1 MLLTERKQQRRPEI
15 ACKGFQKMKM
25 LQLLDPFER
34 TRGLRLLAALIAGEL
49 CSIYA
54 TFVAHTI
61 TPVSYRF
68 VENDPGLKALY
79 GRYQEIYNWDGLIF
93 TLVASFA
100 VFVLVWCTLR
110 TIAIVWDSPTNVTGA
125 TGEPTDVYYI
135 RANQGWQDHATC
147 PAVKAA

>member
-1 MLLTERKQQRRPEI
+1 
-15 ACKGFQKMKM
+15 MKM
-25 LQLLDPFER
+25 LRLPDPYER
-34 TRGLRLLAALIAGEL
+34 IRNLRLLTALIAGEL

-61 TPVSYRF
+61 IPVSFRL

-79 GRYQEIYNWDGLIF
+79 GRYQEIYNWDGLTF

-110 TIAIVWDSPTNVTGA
+110 AIAILRDSRTNVTAA
-125 TGEPTDVYYI
+125 TGEPTDVYCI
-135 RANQGWQDHATC
+135 RANQGGQAHAVC
-147 PAVKAA
+147 LAVQAA

>member
-1 MLLTERKQQRRPEI
+1 
-15 ACKGFQKMKM
+15 M

-34 TRGLRLLAALIAGEL
+34 ISGLRLLAALIAGEL

-61 TPVSYRF
+61 VPVSHRF

-79 GRYQEIYNWDGLIF
+79 GRYQEIYNWDGLTF
-93 TLVASFA
+93 TLMASFA

-110 TIAIVWDSPTNVTGA
+110 AIAILWDSRTNVTAA
-125 TGEPTDVYYI
+125 TEELANVYCI
-135 RANQGWQDHATC
+135 RANQGWQRRALC
-147 PAVKAA
+147 LAVQAA